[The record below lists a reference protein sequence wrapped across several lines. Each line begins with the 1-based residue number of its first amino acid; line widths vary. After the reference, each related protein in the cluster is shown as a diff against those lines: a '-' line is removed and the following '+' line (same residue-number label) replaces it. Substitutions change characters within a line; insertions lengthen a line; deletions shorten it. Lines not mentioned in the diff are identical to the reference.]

1 MYERRKSQVCT
12 RKRQPQQ
19 WRPNNRPLAGMDKR
33 QCDLPQRR
41 ALSGEHSSGDP
52 SGAPATSFKN
62 CQGNRRNS
70 DGADCERCGTVT
82 VAREPKTEASNGKP
96 TAAEFGNPRVSATT
110 ELSEALSFSRE
121 RVQTKLT
128 AYKTA

>member
-1 MYERRKSQVCT
+1 MKEGRVKSAQE
-12 RKRQPQQ
+12 KASP
-19 WRPNNRPLAGMDKR
+19 
-33 QCDLPQRR
+33 
-41 ALSGEHSSGDP
+41 SSGAQTMGLLQEWISDSVICRSAELFP
-52 SGAPATSFKN
+52 ESPVPETPAEPLRLRSRIARVIGETVMEPIA
-62 CQGNRRNS
+62 R
-70 DGADCERCGTVT
+70 DVATVT

-110 ELSEALSFSRE
+110 ELSEALRFSRE